1 MPRSS
6 HPSQAGRSS
15 SGVSANALTPAPPAA
30 GKRRSGEAIVIRLL
44 ACDDLARLD
53 TADGELLRDVDPR
66 VATAWLGDPRRHVAI
81 ALAGARV
88 VGIAF
93 ASHRF
98 RARGAPELVVGDV
111 TVASAYRRR
120 GVGRRLL
127 ALLLARGRSLG
138 CREAVAEAE
147 RDNAAMRR
155 LCAGMGGV
163 ELAEPTVRV
172 SFPLA

>member
-1 MPRSS
+1 MPRSPN
-6 HPSQAGRSS
+6 PSQAART
-15 SGVSANALTPAPPAA
+15 AQPAA
-30 GKRRSGEAIVIRLL
+30 RKRRSGEAIVIRLL
-44 ACDDLARLD
+44 ASDDLARLD
-53 TADGELLRDVDPR
+53 TAEGELLRDVDPR

-93 ASHRF
+93 ASHRL

-127 ALLLARGRSLG
+127 ARLRAHGRSLG
-138 CREAVAEAE
+138 CGEAFAAAE